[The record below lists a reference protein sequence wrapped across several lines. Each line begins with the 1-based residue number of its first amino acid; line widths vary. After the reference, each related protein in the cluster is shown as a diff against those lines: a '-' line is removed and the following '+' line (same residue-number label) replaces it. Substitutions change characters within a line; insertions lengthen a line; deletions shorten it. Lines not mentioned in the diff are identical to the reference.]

1 MNRYSTGLLDQMIEY
16 VEAYRA
22 QNPPVSRAA
31 DELEKPTAPGFD
43 SK

>member
-1 MNRYSTGLLDQMIEY
+1 MIEY
-16 VEAYRA
+16 VEAYRT